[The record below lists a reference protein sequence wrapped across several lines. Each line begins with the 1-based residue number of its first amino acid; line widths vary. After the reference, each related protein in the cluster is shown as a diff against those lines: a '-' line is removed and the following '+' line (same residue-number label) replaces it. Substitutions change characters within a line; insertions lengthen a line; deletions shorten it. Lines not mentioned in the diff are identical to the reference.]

1 MHCGL
6 IAAELASVNGQQLA
20 DWLCALCPF
29 SCASASSIEA
39 SNCTRGDCIDALLV
53 AMHMLHA
60 RVGKLRFQKRI
71 FLITD
76 CAAPIVDDP
85 AAMEAIA
92 DGMRRDEFKLN
103 VIGVG
108 FKEDDEDDEGDG
120 ERVQKKEEGGDDDG
134 EEEKHGGAAAAS
146 SSAAAAAA
154 AGGAGAGVHVKK
166 EMEHRT
172 STQRTNESLLKRF
185 ASAVDGVVFNAQNA
199 IDMLSV
205 FRSRSVNQVTKFRGN
220 LQLSAACNIPV
231 WAYGKTALMNMPTL
245 VRCAHWQREG
255 AE

>member
-1 MHCGL
+1 M
-6 IAAELASVNGQQLA
+6 
-20 DWLCALCPF
+20 CALSF
-29 SCASASSIEA
+29 SSASCASSIEP

-108 FKEDDEDDEGDG
+108 FKEDDEDEEGEGG

-134 EEEKHGGAAAAS
+134 EEEKQGGAAAAS

-154 AGGAGAGVHVKK
+154 AGGAGVHVKK

-231 WAYGKTALMNMPTL
+231 WAYGKTALMNMPTM
-245 VRCAHWQREG
+245 VRCAQ
-255 AE
+255 